1 MFFGFIVLLI
11 IYLLHEYITAW
22 IRYYNKT
29 DKRFG
34 DSVWR
39 WSYDYQVKGVRDVSD
54 LDDKEFVRKRRISCL
69 LYTSP
74 SPRDNRVSRM
84 PSSA

>member
-39 WSYDYQVKGVRDVSD
+39 WSYDYQVKGERDISE
-54 LDDKEFVRKRRISCL
+54 LDDKEFVRK
-69 LYTSP
+69 
-74 SPRDNRVSRM
+74 
-84 PSSA
+84 